1 MSKKKKWILM
11 TIAIASIM
19 LLFASCDSSP
29 SHSET
34 TTVIDS
40 DASFSTAVTDLNY
53 VDNFYELLGTL
64 NGFAESSFSAENV
77 GKEQEF
83 TLLSIINLGKIT
95 LTSFTDSD
103 NYSYTATFSP
113 TSGTVPGVNVDYS
126 ITGSADVTYSTAGTF
141 SLSASDCVI
150 DVSASGSTM
159 LKATLDKDCS
169 VASDGSVTV
178 ENNVYSVSD
187 ANLYGTVSEII
198 AACKDYDGTELD
210 GSEVTPWD
218 ENISVSIEKDASS
231 TEEIVTFNGTI
242 TVGTEAP
249 TTVTVTGTYAD
260 TTFTLTSA
268 EYEGYSLS
276 VEAIASFNNPTYIS
290 IL

>member
-198 AACKDYDGTELD
+198 AACKDYDGTN
-210 GSEVTPWD
+210 VPKVIPWD
-218 ENISVSIEKDASS
+218 ENISVSIEKVSAVLMS
-231 TEEIVTFNGTI
+231 I
-242 TVGTEAP
+242 TYLAQ
-249 TTVTVTGTYAD
+249 
-260 TTFTLTSA
+260 
-268 EYEGYSLS
+268 
-276 VEAIASFNNPTYIS
+276 
-290 IL
+290 